1 MNNKIFL
8 SLLLMCYCFAI
19 QAQNHDHTG
28 HDHEKHD
35 HAAHEHEKHDHIAH
49 PDSTYHCGMCDKHLF
64 NVDEATVIDNKE
76 LHYHGIAT
84 DDSKTPFHCAACKG
98 HLGYYDHEHTT
109 YQVINSHTNKKHNGT
124 FHCLSCQLPIFDQKD
139 LTSSDDRYS
148 YFREPIDKERIALE
162 ERNKFYSIKG
172 SNVTCA
178 GCNSRIGEVNK
189 NDSGG
194 FGMRLNLRGV
204 KKKERRQ

>member
-8 SLLLMCYCFAI
+8 SLLLMCYGLVI
-19 QAQNHDHTG
+19 QAQNHDHAG
-28 HDHEKHD
+28 HDHAAHDHAKHD
-35 HAAHEHEKHDHIAH
+35 HAADQ
-49 PDSTYHCGMCDKHLF
+49 DGSYHCKMCDKQLF
-64 NVDEATVIDNKE
+64 NVDEATIIDKKE

-109 YQVINSHTNKKHNGT
+109 YQVINSHTDKHTGNY
-124 FHCLSCQLPIFDQKD
+124 HCLSCQLPVFDQKD
-139 LTSSDDRYS
+139 LTSSDDKYS

-162 ERNKFYSIKG
+162 ERNKFYSIKSG
-172 SNVTCA
+172 NVTCA
-178 GCNSRIGEVNK
+178 ACNSKIGEVNK

-194 FGMRLNLRGV
+194 FGVRLNLRDV
-204 KKKERRQ
+204 KKKKKRRQ